1 MKESG
6 LSVFEVLID
15 LHKSARSE
23 LNEKTQIHKIQ
34 KHNAEIVR
42 LLKKAN
48 ANNSQNYYGA

>member
-15 LHKSARSE
+15 LHKAARSE
-23 LNEKTQIHKIQ
+23 LNEKTHLHKIQ

-48 ANNSQNYYGA
+48 EKNSQNYYGA

>member
-15 LHKSARSE
+15 L
-23 LNEKTQIHKIQ
+23 HKIQ